1 MKNIFGEN
9 LKRLR
14 IAKNYTQEQAAQLLN
29 ISPKSLSRWEC
40 GSTMPDVMLLP
51 QIARLYCVTVDDLYK
66 EQSVAYENYAG
77 RLLSV
82 YEASRDLRDFYN
94 AEREYDKLIKSQTYT
109 MNDLRLYGILYQYH
123 MTDCKEAALRLFE
136 KGLSMGEE
144 SDPEVY
150 HQIERQRML
159 LRSQVGESEKN
170 IEEQKAKLA
179 ENPHD
184 FYRHINLFVAYLFAN
199 ENQKALEVFLG
210 AEKEFGNQALLYA
223 YGGDLYKRLGEYEE
237 AFVCWDKAYS
247 LDSEMTA
254 VLWSK
259 GVCYEEL
266 GEYQKAYE
274 VWNSLVAWLEERGYE
289 AETEEPRRLAERCR
303 EKSIRS

>member
-14 IAKNYTQEQAAQLLN
+14 LVKNYTQEQAAQLLN

-40 GSTMPDVMLLP
+40 GSTMPDVMMLP
-51 QIARLYCVTVDDLYK
+51 EIARLYCVTVDDLYR
-66 EQSVAYENYAG
+66 ERSVAYENYAA
-77 RLLSV
+77 RLLAV
-82 YEASRDLRDFYN
+82 YEASRDFRDFCS
-94 AEREYDKLIKSQTYT
+94 AEREFDKLLKSQTFT

-123 MTDCKEAALRLFE
+123 MADCKDAALRLFE
-136 KGLSMGEE
+136 KGLAMGEE
-144 SDPEVY
+144 NAPEVY

-159 LRSQVGESEKN
+159 LRSQAGENELNIREQSE
-170 IEEQKAKLA
+170 KLA
-179 ENPHD
+179 ERPRD
-184 FYRHINLFVAYLFAN
+184 FYCHINLFLAYLYAD
-199 ENQKALEVFLG
+199 ENQKALEVFQK
-210 AEKEFGNQALLYA
+210 AEREFSDRALLYA
-223 YGGDLYKRLGEYEE
+223 YGGDLYKRLGNYEE
-237 AFVCWDKAYS
+237 ALACWDKAFE

-259 GVCYEEL
+259 GFCYEEL

-289 AETEEPRRLAERCR
+289 AETEEPRRLAERCG
-303 EKSIRS
+303 EKSGR

>member
-1 MKNIFGEN
+1 MKNAFGEN

-14 IAKNYTQEQAAQLLN
+14 IAKNFTQEQAAQLLN

-40 GSTMPDVMLLP
+40 GSTMPDVMMLP
-51 QIARLYCVTVDDLYK
+51 EIARLYCVTVDDLYK
-66 EQSVAYENYAG
+66 EQSVTYENYAG

-94 AEREYDKLIKSQTYT
+94 AEREFDKLLKSQTYT

-123 MTDCKEAALRLFE
+123 MADCKEKALRLFE
-136 KGLSMGEE
+136 EGLAMGEC
-144 SDPEVY
+144 DAPEVY

-159 LRSQVGESEKN
+159 LRSQVGENGKN
-170 IEEQKAKLA
+170 IEEQKVKLV
-179 ENPHD
+179 EHPHD
-184 FYRHINLFVAYLFAN
+184 VYCHINLLVAYLYAN
-199 ENQKALEVFLG
+199 ENQKALEVFQK
-210 AEKEFGNQALLYA
+210 AEKQFDNQALLYS
-223 YGGDLYKRLGEYEE
+223 YGGDLYKRLERYEE
-237 AFVCWDKAYS
+237 AFACWDKAFA

-259 GVCYEEL
+259 GFCYEEL

-274 VWNSLVAWLEERGYE
+274 VWSLLVAWLEERGYE
-289 AETEEPRRLAERCR
+289 AEVEEPRRLAQRCR
-303 EKSIRS
+303 EKADQ